1 MSSLAPPQTSPR
13 EDASEAASKMQDNEP
28 IYTIDFP
35 LLAPLDIH
43 QPGTM
48 PPQSASAPSSEE
60 HNRAF
65 IFSMDSMF
73 DVKTNIFEPCAKD
86 IWMFLLM
93 IANERKEAKLSLD
106 ELKELM
112 TYYQYD
118 NIPVA
123 QQTNGYDC
131 GVFIVKFCELIAT
144 SANVSTMGQTEWI
157 ASFQIGMN
165 QFDSTEY
172 RQTLKNIVQG

>member
-1 MSSLAPPQTSPR
+1 MSSLAPAQTSPR
-13 EDASEAASKMQDNEP
+13 EDASEA
-28 IYTIDFP
+28 
-35 LLAPLDIH
+35 
-43 QPGTM
+43 
-48 PPQSASAPSSEE
+48 SSDED
-60 HNRAF
+60 NRAF

-73 DVKTNIFEPCAKD
+73 NGTNIFEPCAKD
-86 IWMFLLM
+86 IWMFILM
-93 IANERKEAKLSLD
+93 IANEREEKLSLN

-112 TYYQYD
+112 KYYQYD

-144 SANVSTMGQTEWI
+144 SANVSTMRKTEWI
-157 ASFQIGMN
+157 DSFQIGMN

-172 RQTLKNIVQG
+172 RQTLKKIVQG